1 MPRTLFV
8 TGASTGIGAAAA
20 RAAVAAGWN
29 VALFARSA
37 DKLAALAQALGPNAL
52 PLTGDVASWEDQS
65 AAVAATVHRFG
76 ALDAAF
82 ANAGIGAS
90 AAGTEG
96 GDVENWRAMID
107 ANVMG
112 ALLTAKAAL
121 PHLRASRGH
130 FLVTGSNAGRRHMK
144 GSVYGAT
151 KWFVRGWAG
160 NLAMEMEEW
169 GGRCTIL
176 SPGMV
181 DTPFFDSPKPDGLT
195 AEDVARAAMFALDQ
209 PAGVNLR
216 EIHVTP
222 MPAASS

>member
-1 MPRTLFV
+1 P
-8 TGASTGIGAAAA
+8 
-20 RAAVAAGWN
+20 
-29 VALFARSA
+29 
-37 DKLAALAQALGPNAL
+37 
-52 PLTGDVASWEDQS
+52 
-65 AAVAATVHRFG
+65 
-76 ALDAAF
+76 
-82 ANAGIGAS
+82 
-90 AAGTEG
+90 GTEG
-96 GDVENWRAMID
+96 GDLDNWRAMLDVNIW
-107 ANVMG
+107 G

-121 PHLRASRGH
+121 PHLRASKGH

-151 KWFVRGWAG
+151 KWFIRGWAG

-181 DTPFFDSPKPDGLT
+181 DTPFFDSPKPQGLT
-195 AEDVARAAMFALDQ
+195 AEDVARSALFALDQ

-222 MPAASS
+222 MPAS

>member
-1 MPRTLFV
+1 MSRTLFV

-20 RAAVAAGWN
+20 RAAAAAGWN

-37 DKLAALAQALGPNAL
+37 DTLSALAEEIGSNAL
-52 PLTGDVASWEDQS
+52 PCAGDAASPEDQS
-65 AAVAATVHRFG
+65 RAVAAAVDRFG
-76 ALDAAF
+76 GLDAAF
-82 ANAGIGAS
+82 ANAGLGA
-90 AAGTEG
+90 AAPGTEG
-96 GDVENWRAMID
+96 GDLDNWRAMLDVNIW
-107 ANVMG
+107 G

-121 PHLRASRGH
+121 PHLRASKGH

-151 KWFVRGWAG
+151 KWFIRGWAG

-181 DTPFFDSPKPDGLT
+181 DTPFFDSPKPQGLT
-195 AEDVARAAMFALDQ
+195 AEDVARSALFALDQ

-222 MPAASS
+222 MPAS

>member
-1 MPRTLFV
+1 MTRTLFV
-8 TGASTGIGAAAA
+8 TGASTGIGEATA

-37 DKLAALAQALGPNAL
+37 DALSALADDLGPNAL
-52 PLTGDVASWEDQS
+52 AFPGDVASFDDQ
-65 AAVAATVHRFG
+65 AQAVAATVERFG

-82 ANAGIGAS
+82 ANAGKGAA

-96 GDVENWRAMID
+96 GDVEDWRAMID

-121 PHLRASRGH
+121 PHLRAAKGH

-151 KWFVRGWAG
+151 KWFIRGWAG

-169 GGRCTIL
+169 GGRCTVL

-181 DTPFFDSPKPDGLT
+181 DTPFFDTPKPQGLT
-195 AEDVARAAMFALDQ
+195 ADDVARAAMFALDQ
-209 PAGVNLR
+209 PAGVNTR

-222 MPAASS
+222 LP

>member
-1 MPRTLFV
+1 MSRTLFI

-20 RAAVAAGWN
+20 RSAAASGWN
-29 VALFARSA
+29 VGLFARSA
-37 DKLAALAQALGPNAL
+37 DKLEALAAELGERVL
-52 PLTGDVASWEDQS
+52 PLQGDAASAQDQAEAVDRTVA
-65 AAVAATVHRFG
+65 RFG

-82 ANAGIGAS
+82 ANAGIGA
-90 AAGTEG
+90 AAPGTEG
-96 GDVENWRAMID
+96 GDIENWRAMID
-107 ANVMG
+107 VNVMG
-112 ALLTAKAAL
+112 ALLTAKTAL
-121 PHLRASRGH
+121 PHLRAAKGH

-151 KWFVRGWAG
+151 KWFIRGWAG

-195 AEDVARAAMFALDQ
+195 AEDVARAAMFALEQ
-209 PAGVNLR
+209 PPGVNTR

-222 MPAASS
+222 LP